1 MSLSDE
7 IRNFDSCA
15 SDYIR
20 EDWAARIEELEAENR
35 ALRAALQDIA
45 DDPVI
50 SEPLGMKRG
59 VSHMLAIARN
69 ALPGNIVD

>member
-1 MSLSDE
+1 MTKE
-7 IRNFDSCA
+7 PA
-15 SDYIR
+15 
-20 EDWAARIEELEAENR
+20 EDKAITLALRIVELTAENKR
-35 ALRAALQDIA
+35 LRAVLQDIA

-69 ALPGNIVD
+69 ALAGNVVNQP